1 MELDARSQL
10 CDLNFANTGKYSK
23 LLGASERPINSKA
36 FMRTLQPIC
45 TRSQRLCGWKQTEGQ
60 MSRIPFCAWSSHSS
74 FKLHSPSAAGHLCLP
89 QLTGTEVQGLNSHC
103 AQGLTFKPQHDENE
117 HKSWGKEKGACH
129 QLWQLA
135 LNEETEKCHGS
146 HVHRHQKICKQWRA
160 DLACASAL
168 LNKEWR
174 PDGLHSLTT

>member
-1 MELDARSQL
+1 MQEANFVTSTLPIQANIASFWELAKGQSTVRPLCAPYSQFARDPSV
-10 CDLNFANTGKYSK
+10 CVGESK
-23 LLGASERPINSKA
+23 
-36 FMRTLQPIC
+36 
-45 TRSQRLCGWKQTEGQ
+45 QRDKCPEH
-60 MSRIPFCAWSSHSS
+60 HSVHGPATAAL
-74 FKLHSPSAAGHLCLP
+74 KLHSPSAAGHLCLP

-146 HVHRHQKICKQWRA
+146 HVHRHQKICKQ
-160 DLACASAL
+160 
-168 LNKEWR
+168 
-174 PDGLHSLTT
+174 